1 MGLKRVILIAA
12 IGCCVIGGAGGAY
25 VFAPTPTVAPAT
37 PESIDLTA
45 LDAVPESTWAALRT
59 KRIYFGH
66 QSVGGNIIN
75 GVEEILRKR
84 PAIGLRVSTT
94 NAAGAFT
101 KPGLYHGGIGSNE
114 NVKSK
119 LESFADAI
127 DRYDGSI
134 DVAFMKFC
142 YADLKRDSAIGPGAL
157 VAQYA
162 ETISAIQSRHP
173 TLRLLHCTMPLTW
186 LQSGPKARVK
196 RLLGIM
202 PGADNIARHGYN
214 VAIQAAFDAEAI
226 FDLAASESHAPDGS
240 AESIEQESVAYPC
253 LHRAYTDDG
262 GHLNAG
268 GRLAVARDF
277 LLFLAAQAGP
287 TK

>member
-1 MGLKRVILIAA
+1 MGLKRAILVAA

-25 VFAPTPTVAPAT
+25 VFAPTPTVEPAT
-37 PESIDLTA
+37 PESVDLTA
-45 LDAVPESTWAALRT
+45 LDAVPASTWAALRT

-66 QSVGGNIIN
+66 QSVGGNIID

-84 PAIGLRVSTT
+84 PAIGLHVGS
-94 NAAGAFT
+94 ADSVDAFA
-101 KPGLYHGGIGSNE
+101 KPGLYHGGIGANE

-119 LESFADAI
+119 LEGFADAI
-127 DRYDGSI
+127 DRHTGSI
-134 DVAFMKFC
+134 DLALMKFC

-157 VAQYA
+157 LAQYA
-162 ETISAIQSRHP
+162 ANVSAIQARHP

-196 RLLGIM
+196 RLLGIV
-202 PGADNIARHGYN
+202 PGADNIARHEYN
-214 VAIQAAFDAEAI
+214 VAIQAAFGAEAI
-226 FDLAASESHAPDGS
+226 FDLAAAESLAPDGS
-240 AESIEQESVAYPC
+240 VQSVELESVAYPC
-253 LHRAYTDDG
+253 LHRAYTADG